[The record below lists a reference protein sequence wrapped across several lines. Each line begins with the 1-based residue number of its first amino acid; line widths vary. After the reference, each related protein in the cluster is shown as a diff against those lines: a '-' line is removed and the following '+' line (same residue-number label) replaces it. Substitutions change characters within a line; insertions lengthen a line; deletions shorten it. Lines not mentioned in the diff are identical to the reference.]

1 MHWRPFSTEGNIVIY
16 VQKASPSVVTD
27 TVGRCIKVKFMQFVF
42 TPENKARPFAY
53 IVDEAHRFVTAG
65 EQDGEQS
72 LLDRC
77 RVQDE

>member
-1 MHWRPFSTEGNIVIY
+1 
-16 VQKASPSVVTD
+16 
-27 TVGRCIKVKFMQFVF
+27 VGRCIKVKFMQFVF